1 MQNIIELARDMAK
14 KYTVRNVLIASLG
27 DGAKMAAQV
36 FGTEHYTIHAI
47 GNPEDTNDAAVA
59 EKIQNLEN
67 GLAQASM
74 DWAHQHGWLRL
85 EIHRVYTGS
94 GTCSP
99 AWGGLQKGCRP
110 FWEKLGFKIFRV
122 SPRDETLATCI
133 EAAREW
139 YGKDLRTE
147 KEASHWDP
155 GWETNWQIFSMVH
168 EK

>member
-99 AWGGLQKGCRP
+99 AWEVCR
-110 FWEKLGFKIFRV
+110 KDVVLSGRSSASRYSVFRQEMK
-122 SPRDETLATCI
+122 RWQRALKQQ
-133 EAAREW
+133 
-139 YGKDLRTE
+139 GNGTE
-147 KEASHWDP
+147 R
-155 GWETNWQIFSMVH
+155 I
-168 EK
+168 